1 MGCGNTKETIESEM
15 LLIKLERIKIRDER
29 ELILN
34 RLQTETGK
42 NFKRIKIP
50 DYVDHEAMK
59 EIKKKKKHNKM
70 KKNKNQDSGNSKSTK
85 NSLLMSK

>member
-1 MGCGNTKETIESEM
+1 MGCGNIKESIESEM
-15 LLIKLERIKIRDER
+15 LLIKLERLKIRDER

-59 EIKKKKKHNKM
+59 QKKKKKHNKI

>member
-1 MGCGNTKETIESEM
+1 MGCGNIKESIESEM

-59 EIKKKKKHNKM
+59 QKKKKKHNKI

>member
-59 EIKKKKKHNKM
+59 QKKKKKHNKI